1 MRRVFGI
8 LVCFMLLFSG
18 VSVGFA
24 QSEKAQSEKKEVE
37 TGPKLAEQASS
48 AIVIEQDTGKV
59 LFEKNPNEK
68 LPPASMTKIMTM
80 LLIMEQV
87 EKGKLKLEDK
97 VRASEHAASM
107 GGSQIFLEPGE
118 EMTVNEM
125 LKGIAIA
132 SGNDASVAVAEHIAG
147 SEEGFVSMMNK
158 KAKDLGLKNT
168 HFQNPTGLPAKEH
181 YSTAYDMS
189 IMAKE
194 LMKYPLIRKYT
205 GKYEDYL
212 RENTE
217 KKFWLVNTNKLVRF
231 YPGVDGVKTG
241 FTTEAKY
248 CLTASAEKN
257 GMRVISVVMGA
268 PTSKERNNQVTKLLD
283 YAFGQYTTK
292 KLYKRGEKIQTVKV
306 GKGKKEKVD
315 LVASDNVS
323 LLMKKGENMDKVKQE
338 VIAEKKVKAPIKKG
352 DALGTLV
359 IKKDKNVLLK
369 QTIVAKEDIAAA
381 SWWELFKRSLG
392 TFSTSK

>member
-1 MRRVFGI
+1 
-8 LVCFMLLFSG
+8 
-18 VSVGFA
+18 
-24 QSEKAQSEKKEVE
+24 
-37 TGPKLAEQASS
+37 
-48 AIVIEQDTGKV
+48 
-59 LFEKNPNEK
+59 
-68 LPPASMTKIMTM
+68 MTM

-87 EKGKLKLEDK
+87 EKGKLKLTDK

-147 SEEGFVSMMNK
+147 SEEGFVNMMNK

-168 HFQNPTGLPAKEH
+168 HFQNPTGLPAKDH
-181 YSTAYDMS
+181 YSTANDMA
-189 IMAKE
+189 IMARE

-212 RENTE
+212 REDTD

-248 CLTASAEKN
+248 CLTASAEKMACVSFQLSWEHQHQKN
-257 GMRVISVVMGA
+257 G
-268 PTSKERNNQVTKLLD
+268 
-283 YAFGQYTTK
+283 TTK
-292 KLYKRGEKIQTVKV
+292 
-306 GKGKKEKVD
+306 
-315 LVASDNVS
+315 
-323 LLMKKGENMDKVKQE
+323 
-338 VIAEKKVKAPIKKG
+338 
-352 DALGTLV
+352 
-359 IKKDKNVLLK
+359 
-369 QTIVAKEDIAAA
+369 
-381 SWWELFKRSLG
+381 
-392 TFSTSK
+392 

>member
-1 MRRVFGI
+1 
-8 LVCFMLLFSG
+8 
-18 VSVGFA
+18 
-24 QSEKAQSEKKEVE
+24 
-37 TGPKLAEQASS
+37 
-48 AIVIEQDTGKV
+48 
-59 LFEKNPNEK
+59 
-68 LPPASMTKIMTM
+68 MTM

-87 EKGKLKLEDK
+87 EKGKLKLTDK

-118 EMTVNEM
+118 EMTVNEL

-147 SEEGFVSMMNK
+147 SEEGFVNMMNK

-168 HFQNPTGLPAKEH
+168 HFQNPTGLPAKDH
-181 YSTAYDMS
+181 YSTANDMA

-212 RENTE
+212 REDTD

-283 YAFGQYTTK
+283 YAFGQYMTK
-292 KLYKRGEKIQTVKV
+292 KLYTRG
-306 GKGKKEKVD
+306 
-315 LVASDNVS
+315 
-323 LLMKKGENMDKVKQE
+323 
-338 VIAEKKVKAPIKKG
+338 
-352 DALGTLV
+352 
-359 IKKDKNVLLK
+359 
-369 QTIVAKEDIAAA
+369 
-381 SWWELFKRSLG
+381 
-392 TFSTSK
+392 

>member
-1 MRRVFGI
+1 MKRVFGI
-8 LVCFMLLFSG
+8 LVCCMLLLSHTS
-18 VSVGFA
+18 VSFA
-24 QSEKAQSEKKEVE
+24 KSEKAIEE
-37 TGPKLAEQASS
+37 TKPKLAEQASS

-97 VRASEHAASM
+97 VRTSEHAASM

-147 SEEGFVSMMNK
+147 SEEGFVNMMNK
-158 KAKDLGLKNT
+158 RAKELALKNT
-168 HFQNPTGLPAKEH
+168 HFQNPTGLPAKNH
-181 YSTAYDMS
+181 YSTAIDMA
-189 IMAKE
+189 IIAKE

-212 RENTE
+212 REDTD

-268 PTSKERNNQVTKLLD
+268 PTSKERNSQVTKLLD

-292 KLYKRGEKIQTVKV
+292 KLYKRGEKIQTVQV

-315 LVASDNVS
+315 LVAADNIS
-323 LLMKKGENMDKVKQE
+323 LLMKKGEDMDKIKKE
-338 VIAEKKVKAPIKKG
+338 IIAEKKVKAPIKKG

-359 IKKDKNVLLK
+359 ITKDKEVLFK
-369 QTIVAKEDIAAA
+369 QTIVAKEDIDAA
-381 SWWELFKRSLG
+381 SWWELFKRSFG
-392 TFSTSK
+392 IFSTSK

>member
-1 MRRVFGI
+1 
-8 LVCFMLLFSG
+8 LF
-18 VSVGFA
+18 
-24 QSEKAQSEKKEVE
+24 
-37 TGPKLAEQASS
+37 
-48 AIVIEQDTGKV
+48 D
-59 LFEKNPNEK
+59 KNPNEK

-87 EKGKLKLEDK
+87 EKGKLKLTDK

-147 SEEGFVSMMNK
+147 SEEGFVNMMNK

-168 HFQNPTGLPAKEH
+168 HFQNPTGLPAKDH
-181 YSTAYDMS
+181 YSTANDMA
-189 IMAKE
+189 IMARE

-212 RENTE
+212 REDTD

-283 YAFGQYTTK
+283 YAFGQYMTK
-292 KLYKRGEKIQTVKV
+292 KLYTRGEKIKTVQV

-359 IKKDKNVLLK
+359 IKKDKDVLLK
-369 QTIVAKEDIAAA
+369 QTIVAKEDVAAA
-381 SWWELFKRSLG
+381 SWWELFKRSFG
-392 TFSTSK
+392 MFSTSK